1 VRNKAFAAVLMSLA
15 SMFAVSTTFAQSEL
29 DFTLANKTG
38 YGIKA
43 VYVAPSSSTTWEE
56 NLISETLEHNEE
68 VEIQFDP
75 KGKHPAKWDIMVVFI
90 DDDSKV
96 YWKGAK
102 LTEISKITL
111 KYNRSTGA
119 TTAETE

>member
-15 SMFAVSTTFAQSEL
+15 SMFAGSTTFAQSEL

-43 VYVAPSSSTTWEE
+43 VYVAPSSSTTWED
-56 NLISETLEHNEE
+56 NLIDETLEHNEE